1 MTSLEKQSLSNPE
14 PIAHEIV
21 SPDEIE
27 SKLLKIWEDLAKV
40 NKMRASLFNLIVFNK
55 LSKRTD
61 YFRTIVQKII
71 DRFPC
76 RVLFIS
82 HDPDS
87 SKEYLKTA
95 VSVIAPEGQSTI
107 ACDTIDIGVAG
118 PEWKRVFSLVLPH
131 LIPDLPVNLL
141 WAEDPSQNHP
151 LFESLANLSQRIIFD
166 SESADSLYDFSNT
179 VLSMKEKKGLE
190 ITDLNWARL
199 EGWRDLLVSTF
210 EAKEH
215 MADLQNI
222 EEIKI
227 VYNAKETEFFC
238 HLKIQSMYL
247 LAYLSS
253 RLGWNFKKAK
263 AKKGAFHFSF
273 ENKINAIIEPTEWDL
288 GSGTVIAI
296 EIKTKDEK
304 CYSMARTQQAK
315 HQATIQIASQEYCDL
330 PYRFMLGQTASGQS
344 LVREIFQGGTSD
356 FLLESLHQLLL
367 LDKKKLC

>member
-1 MTSLEKQSLSNPE
+1 MTSLEKQSLSHRE
-14 PIAHEIV
+14 PIVHENV
-21 SPDEIE
+21 APEEIE
-27 SKLLKIWEDLAKV
+27 SKLLKIWEDLAKA

-55 LSKRTD
+55 LSSRTD
-61 YFRTIVQKII
+61 YFRTIVQKIV

-82 HDPDS
+82 HDPDP
-87 SKEYLKTA
+87 SKKYLKTA

-118 PEWKRVFSLVLPH
+118 PEWERVFSLVLPH

-141 WAEDPSQNHP
+141 WAEDPSKNHP
-151 LFESLANLSQRIIFD
+151 LFKSLADLSNRIIFD
-166 SESADSLYDFSNT
+166 SESEDNLFEFSKT
-179 VLSMKEKKGLE
+179 VLSLKEKKGLE
-190 ITDLNWARL
+190 VTDLNWARL

-210 EAKEH
+210 QAKEH
-215 MADLQNI
+215 MDDLKNI

-227 VYNAKETEFFC
+227 VYNARETEFVC

-253 RLGWNFKKAK
+253 RLSWKFKNAK
-263 AKKGAFHFSF
+263 AEKGTFRFGF
-273 ENKINAIIEPTEWDL
+273 ENKIEAIIEPTDWDL

-296 EIKTKDEK
+296 EIKTKTGK
-304 CYSMARTQQAK
+304 CYSMARDPQAK
-315 HQATIQIASQEYCDL
+315 HQAAIQIASTEYCDL
-330 PYRFMLGQTASGQS
+330 PYRFMLGRTASGQS

-356 FLLESLHQLLL
+356 FFLESLHQLLL
-367 LDKKKLC
+367 LDEKKLC